1 MKHLALSLLCC
12 LSLSVIS
19 YGQTLNST
27 QNLKKENTVYQL
39 SAGVNAVNNLSLRS
53 PLNSP
58 GDWAFNTPLAFGI
71 EARSYINK
79 DLAFS
84 MDAGFN
90 KIQESTYYSLDAS
103 VKYYLNEWIPIE
115 DFEFFANGGLGL
127 FNIDKTTISANMGG
141 GVLYWFND
149 KFGLR
154 IRSMAKFAFKASENL
169 NTNNHFQHNLE
180 LVFVL

>member
-1 MKHLALSLLCC
+1 MKKITLFVFSYLL
-12 LSLSVIS
+12 LITSSI
-19 YGQTLNST
+19 GQDLNST
-27 QNLKKENTVYQL
+27 QNVKAENTIYQL

-58 GDWAFNTPLAFGI
+58 GDWAFNTPLALGI

-79 DLAFS
+79 DLAFTA
-84 MDAGFN
+84 DAGFN
-90 KIQESTYYSLDAS
+90 KYDNLTYYSLDGG
-103 VKYYLNEWIPIE
+103 VKYYLNDWIPV
-115 DFEFFANGGLGL
+115 DSFEFFANGGFGI
-127 FNIDKTTISANMGG
+127 FNIDKTNVSANLGG

-149 KFGLR
+149 KLGVRLR
-154 IRSMAKFAFKASENL
+154 SLGKFAFNANENL